1 MTWSPSERRLTGDE
15 AGLDRQLLDGPVDGL
30 AGQHRVRVRQLEEDA
45 TGLHDRDPALRV
57 ALAGAHAGL
66 GGLLGDGLVGEHGDP
81 HLAATTGLAG
91 HGDTGGL
98 DLAGG
103 DPTRLES
110 LDPVLAEGDLAAT
123 LGLTLH
129 ATALLLAVLDL
140 LGHQHLRSEEHTS
153 ELTSLMRLSYAVF
166 GLKT

>member
-1 MTWSPSERRLTGDE
+1 MRISDWSSDVCSSDL
-15 AGLDRQLLDGPVDGL
+15 
-30 AGQHRVRVRQLEEDA
+30 
-45 TGLHDRDPALRV
+45 
-57 ALAGAHAGL
+57 
-66 GGLLGDGLVGEHGDP
+66 
-81 HLAATTGLAG
+81 ATTGLAG

-140 LGHQHLRSEEHTS
+140 LGHQHLSHRPRGGTWGSRCGRARGARSPLPRREIGRASGWE
-153 ELTSLMRLSYAVF
+153 RGWQAV
-166 GLKT
+166 